1 MLLFLLIGEP
11 HKRGFFCDDESLMH
25 PYHKSTVKHWMLFVF
40 GIILPIVI
48 VSRILLRLIYF
59 LLQKF
64 VESSLSFQNDRRV
77 SKYYFCGVLS
87 ASEANSSIVSF
98 LRNNKNF
105 LSWIYLFK
113 HLLRLY
119 GGWKTIGATI
129 LMMNRWKML
138 NKRNKHFD
146 STKKEHSTEFIYLSL
161 SIF

>member
-48 VSRILLRLIYF
+48 VSRILLLIYF

-77 SKYYFCGVLS
+77 SKYYFLS
-87 ASEANSSIVSF
+87 ASEANSLIVSF

-105 LSWIYLFK
+105 LSWIYLFN

-146 STKKEHSTEFIYLSL
+146 STKNEHSTEFIYLSL